1 MFSGQLHELF
11 LHEVCA
17 LGDAGKLEELGSF
30 VRKSKL
36 DVNIRD
42 EDWKNKTALHWAAG
56 KGHARCVKLLL
67 EYGANPGAKM
77 VGGWTPAHCAAET
90 GRYNVLKVLVDHHA
104 PVTLPDDSGD
114 TPKRVAEIYG
124 HTDCLELLCSAE
136 TNENQ
141 RKHFVK
147 DKFRSQTRKISRMVD
162 TKDQQAPAVLD

>member
-1 MFSGQLHELF
+1 MQSELVLHE
-11 LHEVCA
+11 A
-17 LGDAGKLEELGSF
+17 AATGSYQDLQPMLMMGRIDPNF
-30 VRKSKL
+30 K
-36 DVNIRD
+36 D
-42 EDWKNKTALHWAAG
+42 EDFGDRTALHWAASR
-56 KGHARCVKLLL
+56 GHARCVKLLL